1 MFTIMP
7 NNWNAKFVI
16 KFMVE
21 TEICFGTFRISMKM
35 TDNSNATSVM
45 GYLLKDAIWINT
57 FSMCTKRPR
66 DSSVKRVINFL
77 LEETIWLDTIQR
89 CTKRPRDSSV
99 KRVID
104 FLLEETIWLD
114 TIQRCTNNERSSM
127 LIVKLNKKGC
137 CQSRNEQTLYRRQ
150 LKNILGQW
158 LICNKHRVVFS
169 GMLQQH
175 NRAICFIVKFKRHF
189 EIIS

>member
-89 CTKRPRDSSV
+89 CT
-99 KRVID
+99 
-104 FLLEETIWLD
+104 
-114 TIQRCTNNERSSM
+114 NNERSSM

-137 CQSRNEQTLYRRQ
+137 CQSRNEQTLYSRQ

-158 LICNKHRVVFS
+158 LICSKHRVVFS